1 MIRNTSSPAAGHPP
15 HAPHGAPATRPARRI
30 AQGTCLRRAKTRL
43 HQRLTMYRT
52 VADFTYDLE
61 VWVAPD
67 GTLRYVSPSCL
78 RVTGFTPEQA
88 IADPNFFARI
98 IVAEDLPDW
107 RRQMTAGHDTTIAS
121 MDFRIR
127 TANGE
132 VVWLAQETTRV
143 FDPIGRYLGLRLSL
157 RDVTDRVRT
166 QASLDQARQHLEERV
181 RARTRELEHSRER
194 YRLLS
199 GYLQDSIEK
208 ERTRIAREIHDVL
221 GQDLTALNMGLHRLE
236 KTFAPDDPRLTQARD
251 LRDLVAATLS
261 TVRRI
266 SRELR
271 PPMLDELGFAEAVAW
286 RARTFAEATGLSVDC
301 KTGPIPPLPPDVSTA
316 LYRVLQECLTN
327 SARHSG
333 ANRLRVRVQAGRSRI
348 ALSVTDNGCGLDP
361 AQAESPTSLGLIGMG
376 ERIRQVGGSLDIQ
389 RPVRGG
395 TRILVR
401 VPLSPTKE
409 SPCDF

>member
-1 MIRNTSSPAAGHPP
+1 
-15 HAPHGAPATRPARRI
+15 
-30 AQGTCLRRAKTRL
+30 
-43 HQRLTMYRT
+43 MYRT

-61 VWVAPD
+61 VWIAPD
-67 GTLRYVSPSCL
+67 GGLRYVSPSCL
-78 RVTGFTPEQA
+78 RVTGFTPDQA
-88 IADPNFFARI
+88 IGDPDFFARI
-98 IVAEDLPDW
+98 IVADDLPDW
-107 RRQMTAGHDTTIAS
+107 RRQMAADHDTTIPS

-127 TANGE
+127 LANGD
-132 VVWLAQETTRV
+132 VIWLAQETTQV
-143 FDPIGRYLGLRLSL
+143 FDRSGRYLGLRLSL

-181 RARTRELEHSRER
+181 RDRTRELEDSRER

-236 KTFAPDDPRLTQARD
+236 KSFAPDDPRLTQSRD

-286 RARTFAEATGLSVDC
+286 RVRTFAEATGLSVDC

-327 SARHSG
+327 AARHSG
-333 ANRLRVRVQAGRSRI
+333 AGHLRVRVQAGQNTV
-348 ALSVTDNGCGLDP
+348 ALTVTDNGCGLDP
-361 AQAESPTSLGLIGMG
+361 AQAESPTSFGLIGMG
-376 ERIRQVGGSLDIQ
+376 ERIRQVGGVLDIQ
-389 RPVRGG
+389 RPGRGG
-395 TRILVR
+395 TRILAR
-401 VPLSPTKE
+401 VPLSQPRSTHAL
-409 SPCDF
+409 SDR